1 MVDLIGWVQGLNG
14 LVLALAIAGLLFVE
28 EIGVPLPL
36 APGDL
41 LLAIGGIAIAA
52 GKISALEFIAIA
64 MAAIVGGAILG
75 REIFALLG
83 WKRLL
88 RVARPLRIEAPLER
102 VASLLQQQG
111 WRAVFTARLIP
122 GLRVHTTEVAG
133 VTELPRRTFIGGLV
147 PAATVYVV
155 AFVGLGAAFGRP
167 ILEIIKRAEHQF
179 LLFGLPIIAAIALA
193 LILWRPA
200 KRGLASI
207 GPAAWANAWVL
218 RLDSPGFV
226 VIPACIGI
234 NFTGHLLAVQF
245 HLPLFLDSTGT
256 IVCALIAGP
265 WVGGSVGVITNLVT
279 ANSIDP
285 TAAPYAAVSFAIG
298 FAAGLAARQG
308 WHRQPAGWLAMWAIC
323 FLLSAVIS
331 TPLNLITSDGHSGVA
346 LGDAIVDRLA
356 KGLPLPVASLA
367 GEAAIDLPDKL
378 LAVGAAVLIYRALPH
393 PAAVSPPFELDLATA
408 FRFVFRSERWP
419 AKLLVGSLC
428 LLFFWLVIPFLLLYG
443 YSVEVAR
450 SACRG
455 QTQLPAWTG
464 VRQKLKDGFLM
475 SMVLLV
481 WNVPPGLLSVLP
493 QPAAVAGGVLGLFVG
508 LLQPAIWSQYLSG
521 GIRATFNV
529 AAVARRVR
537 FNLSLTLVVG
547 ALGLTLP
554 TLGLLGVVGLVVGVL
569 PALVYTSIV
578 VSYLFGEYAN
588 LTNEVPPTAGQSS
601 GVVQATRATLA
612 TGDHDQQS

>member
-1 MVDLIGWVQGLNG
+1 M
-14 LVLALAIAGLLFVE
+14 LALAIAGLLFVE

-52 GKISALEFIAIA
+52 GKISALEFMAIA

-102 VASLLQQQG
+102 VASMLQQQG

-133 VTELPRRTFIGGLV
+133 VTELPRRTFIAGLV

-200 KRGLASI
+200 KRALASI

-256 IVCALIAGP
+256 ILCALIAGP
-265 WVGGSVGVITNLVT
+265 WVGGSVGVITNLVS

-285 TAAPYAAVSFAIG
+285 NAAPYAPVSFAIG

-331 TPLNLITSDGHSGVA
+331 TPLNLIISDGHSGVV

-393 PAAVSPPFELDLATA
+393 PAAVSRPFELDLATA

-428 LLFFWLVIPFLLLYG
+428 LLFFWLGIPFLLLYG

-464 VRQKLKDGFLM
+464 LRQKLKDGFLM

-481 WNVPPGLLSVLP
+481 WNIPPGLLSVLP

-508 LLQPAIWSQYLSG
+508 LLQPAIWSQ
-521 GIRATFNV
+521 
-529 AAVARRVR
+529 
-537 FNLSLTLVVG
+537 
-547 ALGLTLP
+547 
-554 TLGLLGVVGLVVGVL
+554 
-569 PALVYTSIV
+569 
-578 VSYLFGEYAN
+578 
-588 LTNEVPPTAGQSS
+588 
-601 GVVQATRATLA
+601 
-612 TGDHDQQS
+612 

>member
-1 MVDLIGWVQGLNG
+1 LVDLIGWVQGLNG

-256 IVCALIAGP
+256 ILCALIAGP

-285 TAAPYAAVSFAIG
+285 NAAPYAAVSFAIG

-428 LLFFWLVIPFLLLYG
+428 LLFFWLVIPFLLRYG

>member
-256 IVCALIAGP
+256 ILCALIAGP

-285 TAAPYAAVSFAIG
+285 NAAPYAAVSFAIG

-428 LLFFWLVIPFLLLYG
+428 LLFFWLVIPFLLRYG

>member
-1 MVDLIGWVQGLNG
+1 
-14 LVLALAIAGLLFVE
+14 
-28 EIGVPLPL
+28 VPLPL

-256 IVCALIAGP
+256 ILCALIAGP

-285 TAAPYAAVSFAIG
+285 NAAPYAAVSFAIG

-428 LLFFWLVIPFLLLYG
+428 LLFFWLVIPFLLRYG

>member
-1 MVDLIGWVQGLNG
+1 M
-14 LVLALAIAGLLFVE
+14 
-28 EIGVPLPL
+28 PLPL

-256 IVCALIAGP
+256 ILCALIAGP

-285 TAAPYAAVSFAIG
+285 NAAPYAAVSFAIG

-428 LLFFWLVIPFLLLYG
+428 LLFFWLVIPFLLRYG